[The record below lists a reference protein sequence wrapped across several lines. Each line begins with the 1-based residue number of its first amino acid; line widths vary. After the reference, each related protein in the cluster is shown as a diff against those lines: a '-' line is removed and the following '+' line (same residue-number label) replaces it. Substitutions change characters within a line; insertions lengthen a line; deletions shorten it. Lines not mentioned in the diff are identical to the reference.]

1 MGFPMK
7 ECWSGLLVPAP
18 GDFSNTGIEPVSP
31 AWQVDSLPLSH
42 LGRSLRW
49 RSYALSTSYYVIIF
63 QCLEQYLTHRK
74 CSINVSNYS
83 YFSHTFVEKQ
93 NEWIKC
99 LLKNLNISEWF
110 PHGSPQ
116 SSFFSQGRFF
126 FFFPVQNVLYFT
138 DHSNYHN
145 TLLVLEDCDSNCIF
159 NDFCTVT
166 LTTCLGSLWR
176 VCHCIL
182 ALIDG
187 FCVSV
192 VFIQS

>member
-126 FFFPVQNVLYFT
+126 FFFQFRMCYTSLT
-138 DHSNYHN
+138 
-145 TLLVLEDCDSNCIF
+145 I
-159 NDFCTVT
+159 VT
-166 LTTCLGSLWR
+166 TIIPFWCWKIVILTAFSMTSAQSLWLH
-176 VCHCIL
+176 VL
-182 ALIDG
+182 GLFG
-187 FCVSV
+187 GCVIV
-192 VFIQS
+192 YLPWLMVFACL